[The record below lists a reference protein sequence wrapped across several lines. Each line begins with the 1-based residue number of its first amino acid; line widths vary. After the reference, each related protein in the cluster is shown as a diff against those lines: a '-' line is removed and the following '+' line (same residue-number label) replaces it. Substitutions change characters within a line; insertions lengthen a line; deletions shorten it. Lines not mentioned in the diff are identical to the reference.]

1 MGSPG
6 PSFEPAG
13 LSVIPIACCAAAS
26 VRWAGVPVAALDGSC
41 RISWSSVL
49 AEVVRPAVGRLL
61 TAAPSSPNE
70 VLSTGVVVASEL
82 RAAVAAAVVAEPVA
96 PAVEGAGD
104 GGKDPVPAASASWEF
119 P

>member
-1 MGSPG
+1 MLV
-6 PSFEPAG
+6 E
-13 LSVIPIACCAAAS
+13 VAS
-26 VRWAGVPVAALDGSC
+26 
-41 RISWSSVL
+41 
-49 AEVVRPAVGRLL
+49 PAVGRSL

-70 VLSTGVVVASEL
+70 VESTGVVAVSEL
-82 RAAVAAAVVAEPVA
+82 RAAAAAAVVAELVA